1 MALTDMVMMPGEDY
15 QAACDKLREKTG
27 TTDAIKSGDWP
38 GLLDSI
44 GGGDIDALIDRS
56 ITEIHSNAESI
67 GNYAFYNCAALTT
80 ADFPVATSIGTAAFQ
95 SCGKLA
101 TADFP
106 AVTSI
111 GTYTFYNCGTLAT
124 ADFPVATRIG
134 NEAFQFCGKLTTA
147 DFPVATSIGNKA
159 FQSCGKLQSFILRN
173 TEQVCTLSNT
183 YAFNST
189 PITSGTGYI
198 YVPRALVDSY
208 KAATNW
214 STYADQ
220 IRALEDYTVDG
231 TTTGALD
238 ETKI

>member
-56 ITEIHSNAESI
+56 ITEIHSNVESI
-67 GNYAFYNCAALTT
+67 GIYAFYNC
-80 ADFPVATSIGTAAFQ
+80 GR
-95 SCGKLA
+95 LA
-101 TADFP
+101 
-106 AVTSI
+106 
-111 GTYTFYNCGTLAT
+111 
-124 ADFPVATRIG
+124 
-134 NEAFQFCGKLTTA
+134 TA
-147 DFPVATSIGNKA
+147 DFPVATSIGNFA
-159 FQSCGKLQSFILRN
+159 FYNCDALTTADFPAATSIVDYAFYDCGRLQSFILRN

-183 YAFNST
+183 SAFNST